1 MAGVK
6 QVAVTSARS
15 GSDEADNTFLRKTGL
30 VECPYDKS
38 QKRAYRESEVK
49 RIMELKAGNKN
60 VAYGLK

>member
-38 QKRAYRESEVK
+38 QKRAWRIRSEKNYGVK
-49 RIMELKAGNKN
+49 GWQQKC
-60 VAYGLK
+60 GLRT